1 MKKIL
6 FSAFAGL
13 LLAFSTLGTTT
24 SCDKIENSKE
34 LASLWAL
41 IVESGL
47 QSENDFTPE
56 SWAPFA
62 VALQQAESVAGSAS
76 PTLEAINTAYSN
88 LHSAFHALVRKTAAG
103 EELPTAA

>member
-24 SCDKIENSKE
+24 SCSKIEHSKE
-34 LASLWAL
+34 LGTLWAL
-41 IVESGL
+41 IFESAL

-56 SWAPFA
+56 SWEPFA
-62 VALQQAESVAGSAS
+62 VALQHAESVAGSAS
-76 PTLEAINTAYSN
+76 PSLEAINTAYSN
-88 LHSAFHALVRKTAAG
+88 LHAAFHALVRKPAAG
-103 EELPTAA
+103 DELPTAA